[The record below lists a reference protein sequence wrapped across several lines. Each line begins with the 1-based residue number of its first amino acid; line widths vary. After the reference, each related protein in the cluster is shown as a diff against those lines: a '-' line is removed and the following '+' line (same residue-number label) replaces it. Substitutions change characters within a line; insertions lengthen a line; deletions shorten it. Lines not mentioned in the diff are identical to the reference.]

1 MNICVTCLTF
11 WTNIL
16 AEVFDIEA
24 GGLPDMTDQA
34 PRRDR
39 THWLYIA
46 VLVAVVGGVA
56 VGLIAPGVGKDIA
69 VLGTLFV
76 NLIKMMITP
85 VIFCTIVLG
94 IGSVRKAATVGKI
107 GGLSLGYFLVM
118 STVALAIWW
127 VRVSLR

>member
-1 MNICVTCLTF
+1 MNEMNICVTCLTF

-76 NLIKMMITP
+76 NLIKMMICLLYT
-85 VIFCTIVLG
+85 
-94 IGSVRKAATVGKI
+94 SDAADDCC
-107 GGLSLGYFLVM
+107 
-118 STVALAIWW
+118 
-127 VRVSLR
+127 RV